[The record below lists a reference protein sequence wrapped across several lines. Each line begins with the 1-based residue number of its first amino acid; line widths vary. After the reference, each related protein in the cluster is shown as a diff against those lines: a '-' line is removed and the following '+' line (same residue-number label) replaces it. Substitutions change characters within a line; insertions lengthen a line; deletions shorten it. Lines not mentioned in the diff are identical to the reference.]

1 MTRPT
6 RRSPIRLLSASRNS
20 SLKASRSLNR
30 IAGPSLGAGRSFA
43 ATDHRAIGE
52 RIPRDLKSSVDW
64 VDEDWAVAA
73 VGERVGPRPG
83 CGERVKSQR
92 KSTTSIAAT
101 PPASIASRNSERLGE
116 GEGMVAP
123 ETKPLGI
130 GRDSAPAVAPVPETE
145 RIRLNAPR
153 AEAEAALP
161 CFARDSSEARTAC
174 PARGVGAALAL
185 PFADT
190 ETTHPHLDEISRHVV
205 EGAHAVLLLARA
217 GWHTTTNLDVPSN
230 ITRSSC
236 HPARRS

>member
-1 MTRPT
+1 MPITRPT

-20 SLKASRSLNR
+20 SLKAFRSLNR
-30 IAGPSLGAGRSFA
+30 IAGPSLGAGRSFE

-52 RIPRDLKSSVDW
+52 RIPRDLTPSVDW
-64 VDEDWAVAA
+64 VDEYWAVAA
-73 VGERVGPRPG
+73 VGVRVGSLPG

-130 GRDSAPAVAPVPETE
+130 GRRGTPPWHPS
-145 RIRLNAPR
+145 PR
-153 AEAEAALP
+153 RRGSGFMQRVLKLKLFLP

-174 PARGVGAALAL
+174 PARGVRFSCPGSGSKI
-185 PFADT
+185 PC
-190 ETTHPHLDEISRHVV
+190 
-205 EGAHAVLLLARA
+205 
-217 GWHTTTNLDVPSN
+217 NLW
-230 ITRSSC
+230 
-236 HPARRS
+236 RRLRCPEHCY